1 MDAMPVSQSSPSR
14 SSRVLAALVAALA
27 AAGCG
32 RAPAVPAVPADAPI
46 GAAWERAD
54 LAVADLFVRPGGD
67 ELLAACPGRL
77 VRLDFASGAILW
89 EVPGRCRH
97 ATFPG
102 DGSAVCT
109 FTLGRGAS
117 AGVEV
122 RTVDLAD
129 GRVRRAFSA
138 PAAPRVWSVRAAL
151 PDGTLLAHAEVD
163 GRDAAV
169 RFRPGDAAAA
179 ALFDA
184 GTRAALGVPAEAP
197 GFDVLAVRGSVALL
211 TLGGRLVRYDAA
223 TGTARRLSGP
233 GGVRPHVDHAPDQD
247 RLDLYCVYG
256 PPLARVDLAAAFAP
270 DAAPDA
276 GANVGGGAGG
286 RPVSVAV
293 GAGGGAPLRNCGFL
307 TAPGGLLVTA
317 SDRRSRR
324 PPALHVT
331 DLSGP
336 APRSAAAVPWRDR
349 PITDLAPDAA
359 RRRFVTRDAGG
370 RVAGWVVRPAAPAAG
385 PPTVRPAAAPPPTA
399 DDPPRPARPPGPVLL
414 PGQ

>member
-1 MDAMPVSQSSPSR
+1 MNPQCSPR
-14 SSRVLAALVAALA
+14 RLRGPLAVAALVAALA
-27 AAGCG
+27 AVGCE
-32 RAPAVPAVPADAPI
+32 RALAVPADGPI
-46 GAAWERAD
+46 GAAWERTD

-77 VRLDFASGAILW
+77 VRLDFASGAVLW
-89 EVPGRCRH
+89 EVPGQCRH
-97 ATFPG
+97 AVFPG
-102 DGSAVCT
+102 DGTAVCT
-109 FTLGRGAS
+109 FMPGRGAS

-129 GRVRRAFSA
+129 GRVRRAFAA
-138 PAAPRVWSVRAAL
+138 PADPRVWSVRGAL
-151 PDGTLLAHAEVD
+151 SDGTLLAYAEID

-179 ALFDA
+179 PLFDA
-184 GTRAALGVPAEAP
+184 ETRSALGVPAKAP
-197 GFDVLAVRGSVALL
+197 GFDVLAVRGSIALL

-223 TGTARRLSGP
+223 TGTARRLPGP
-233 GGVRPHVDHAPDQD
+233 GGVRPHVDHAPDQN

-270 DAAPDA
+270 DAGGAA
-276 GANVGGGAGG
+276 GGEAAGGGAGE

-293 GAGGGAPLRNCGFL
+293 EAGGGAPLRNCGFL

-336 APRSAAAVPWRDR
+336 APRSAAAVPWPDR

-370 RVAGWVVRPAAPAAG
+370 RVAGWVVRPGAPAAG
-385 PPTVRPAAAPPPTA
+385 PPTVRPAAVPPA
-399 DDPPRPARPPGPVLL
+399 VRR
-414 PGQ
+414 